1 MIDAMARWWR
11 GLRYGNGSQRPGRYC
26 PVGHPMDP
34 NWDTC
39 PRCAAE
45 QRARE
50 KTVLEPTAAGTD
62 ANCTDANQAART
74 TMIRRPT
81 SISDNEPAPGQ
92 HAGRAPSPLDVPAQV
107 VARGHERKITGVLAT
122 FSWRPQGQ
130 LFALYEGRNVI
141 GSGQV
146 ESEDGRDCDIRIEE
160 DRMLSNEHAVIL
172 CRNGR
177 YDLVDR
183 HSTNGTYMNGAF
195 VEAQGVPLADGAWV
209 GTGATVWTFRKID
222 DGRPPPASAPTGPV
236 APHEPD
242 TKFTPG

>member
-1 MIDAMARWWR
+1 MIDAMVRWWR
-11 GLRYGNGSQRPGRYC
+11 GLKHGSGSGRPGRYC
-26 PVGHPMDP
+26 PAGHPMDP

-50 KTVLEPTAAGTD
+50 KTVLEPPGAGTD
-62 ANCTDANQAART
+62 ANPSART
-74 TMIRRPT
+74 TMNRRST
-81 SISDNEPAPGQ
+81 FISDNEPEPGQ
-92 HAGRAPSPLDVPAQV
+92 HTGQPGGRAPGPADAPPQF
-107 VARGHERKITGVLAT
+107 ARSHERKITGVLAT

-141 GSGQV
+141 GSGRV
-146 ESEDGRDCDIRIEE
+146 ESEDGRECDVQITD

-183 HSTNGTYMNGAF
+183 HSTNGTYMNGRF
-195 VEAQGVPLADGAWV
+195 VETEGVALADGAWI
-209 GTGATVWTFRKID
+209 GTGATVWTFRNID
-222 DGRPPPASAPTGPV
+222 DGPPASTPAAPDATPV
-236 APHEPD
+236 QPTEPD